1 MAEEVEQPKKKVYVE
16 TTVISDATALPTN
29 DLTLAGRQMATREW
43 WKTASERFDLF
54 VSPIVR
60 REAAKGDV
68 DAAKRRQEALSSLPE
83 LELTAEASV
92 LAQKLVEA
100 KAVPTK
106 FKEDALHIAI
116 AAVGGMDY
124 LVSWNFRHITNAQMI
139 PRIKKVCADNGY
151 VCAEICTPQ
160 MLHEEVQDDA

>member
-1 MAEEVEQPKKKVYVE
+1 MNENKEHPKKKVYVE

-43 WKTASERFDLF
+43 WKTAVERFDLF

-60 REAAKGDV
+60 REAAKGDA
-68 DAAKRRQEALSSLPE
+68 DAAKRRMEALSALPE
-83 LELTAEASV
+83 LELTAEASS

-100 KAVPTK
+100 KAVPEK

-116 AAVGGMDY
+116 AAVEGMDY

-139 PRIKKVCADNGY
+139 PKIKKVCEVNGY

>member
-1 MAEEVEQPKKKVYVE
+1 MSEVAKQEKKKVYVE
-16 TTVISDATALPTN
+16 TTVVSDATALPTN

-43 WKTASERFDLF
+43 WKTAAERFDVF
-54 VSPIVR
+54 VSPIVQ
-60 REAAKGDV
+60 REAAKGDTG
-68 DAAKRRQEALSSLPE
+68 AAKRRLEALSSLPE

-92 LAQKLVEA
+92 LAQNLVEA
-100 KAVPTK
+100 KAVPAK

-116 AAVGGMDY
+116 AAVSGMDY

-139 PRIKKVCADNGY
+139 PKIKKVCSDNGY

-160 MLHEEVQDDA
+160 MLQEEVQDET

>member
-1 MAEEVEQPKKKVYVE
+1 MESKEQPKKKVYVE

-43 WKTASERFDLF
+43 WKTAAERFDLF

-60 REAAKGDV
+60 REAAKGDA
-68 DAAKRRQEALSSLPE
+68 DAARRRMEALSELPE
-83 LELTAEASV
+83 LALTTEASL

-100 KAVPTK
+100 KAVPEK

-116 AAVGGMDY
+116 AAVEGMDY

-139 PRIKKVCADNGY
+139 PKIKKVCETNGY
-151 VCAEICTPQ
+151 ACAEICTPQ